1 VRIAL
6 IFILLASQLRA
17 AADMPMTL
25 ISENEAEPIHG
36 AILRK
41 EAWTQD
47 AVRRLRADA
56 DKRLTQGPWT
66 VTASR
71 PKNIELDLH
80 DYYSEAPYFWPDP
93 DHPGGPYIRQD
104 GRANPDRFMDN
115 KNGLNAMADAVFSL
129 GTAAFLLDNAS
140 YAQRSARIVNV
151 WFVNP
156 RTRMN
161 PSLEYSQAI
170 PGTNTGRPE
179 GVLDGR
185 VLIRAIQ
192 GMEFLAATGSWDAKD
207 QAAVHKWF
215 EDYLHWLT
223 HSRTAEDEKNSGN
236 NHASWW
242 AAQLAAVANF
252 VGDAAAQQSAFS
264 FYRDNIFPR
273 QIRKDGSAP
282 REEART
288 RSLSY
293 SAFNLEAFAMLCR
306 IAQVQGVDLW
316 TLQAKNGATIATVID
331 YLAPAFAD
339 PHKWS
344 SEQIVDFETAG
355 LYSLAFAGIGL
366 KRPDY
371 VALFRKLERPEGAW
385 MAFVD
390 LIVGRWESSGRRN
403 GR

>member
-1 VRIAL
+1 
-6 IFILLASQLRA
+6 
-17 AADMPMTL
+17 MPMTL
-25 ISENEAEPIHG
+25 VSENEAETIHG

-56 DKRLTQGPWT
+56 DKRLTQGPWS

-71 PKNIELDLH
+71 PDNIVLDAH
-80 DYYSEAPYFWPDP
+80 DYYSEATYFWPDA
-93 DHPGGPYIRQD
+93 DHPGGPYVRQD
-104 GRANPDRFMDN
+104 GRAYPGRFLDN
-115 KNGLNAMADAVFSL
+115 KNALNAMSEAVFSL
-129 GTAAFLLDNAS
+129 GTAAFLLDNPA
-140 YAQRSARIVNV
+140 YAQRAARVIKT

-156 RTRMN
+156 VTRMN
-161 PSLEYSQAI
+161 PSLEYAGAI
-170 PGTNTGRPE
+170 PGTDTGRPE
-179 GVLDGR
+179 GVIDGR
-185 VLIRAIQ
+185 AFIRAVQ

-215 EDYLHWLT
+215 EDYLHWLM

-236 NHASWW
+236 NNASWYT
-242 AAQLAAVANF
+242 AQLAAVATY
-252 VGDAAAQQSAFS
+252 VGDQAAQQAAFNL
-264 FYRDNIFPR
+264 YRDAIFPK

-282 REEART
+282 REESRT

-293 SAFNLEAFAMLCR
+293 SVFNLEAFSMVCR

-316 TLQAKNGATIATVID
+316 SLQAKTGATIATVID
-331 YLAPAFAD
+331 YLAPYLTD
-339 PHKWS
+339 PHKWNK
-344 SEQIVDFETAG
+344 EQIVDFETSG

-371 VALFRKLERPEGAW
+371 VALFRKVERPEGSW

-390 LIVGRWESSGRRN
+390 LIVGRWESYGRRN